1 MNRRRRVIFLVMI
14 ILLLPLSITFS
25 RYVIESVKNY
35 LMVANNFFFNSDKLV
50 EGGITYGINNW
61 GGGTYIDVQF
71 QLNNHKNN
79 ILTSDTD
86 IVYTVEADCDET
98 KVICNL
104 SAESGT
110 IQVAEK
116 TDDLL
121 LRITPIVEFNDNDSI
136 SVTVTANST
145 SPYEKELSATFVVT
159 VGRRGIDYEIR
170 DSLGSPYLMFTVTN
184 SLETY
189 KAREAFGNYAA
200 GDPVL
205 FADYMNLSDADK
217 AKCASIVVT
226 LSFNPNT
233 VILDTTSDILNDATY
248 TTTTYQGINY
258 INQITFGMDKLMSK
272 EIRFYKR
279 NSDVNYSYT
288 SGSVGNPVITFS
300 AVS

>member
-1 MNRRRRVIFLVMI
+1 MKRRRLIIILI
-14 ILLLPLSITFS
+14 ILILLLPVGITFS
-25 RYVIESVKNY
+25 RYITENIRNY
-35 LMVANNFFFNSDKLV
+35 IMEANHFFFNSDKLV
-50 EGGITYGINNW
+50 SGGVTYGINNW
-61 GGGTYIDVQF
+61 GGAGNIEIQF
-71 QLNNHKNN
+71 ELNNHKNN

-86 IVYTVEADCDET
+86 IEYTLDITCDNGL
-98 KVICNL
+98 ICSL
-104 SAESGT
+104 SSDSGV

-116 TDDLL
+116 TDDFTLTL
-121 LRITPIVEFNDNDSI
+121 TPTRPFNDNE
-136 SVTVTANST
+136 SVTVTVSATSST
-145 SPYEKELSATFVVT
+145 PYVKTLSATFVVT